1 MTMCMLWCCFLATL
15 SRFKQFYNIKEGKYL
30 NERLTSSVVEI
41 EPGAVDTLENSDEG
55 ERVLY
60 PS

>member
-1 MTMCMLWCCFLATL
+1 MTMCMLWCCFLTTL
-15 SRFKQFYNIKEGKYL
+15 SRFKQFYNIKEGKNL